1 MNILQLPLFLFIGY
15 ILQKIIPENLQ
26 EQTADY
32 LNKFVIYI
40 SLPALVLV
48 YMLDLEFDST
58 FLLSV
63 VSIWGM
69 FIIVSFMVWVI
80 SRKLGW
86 TRSLTGA
93 MLMLVPFGNTSFLGI
108 PFTQAYFGD
117 QGIPYAIIC
126 DQLGSFLIL
135 STVGLVILSVYSS
148 QEASVSRILKR
159 VLSFPAF
166 IALVFTLFFNSDM
179 FPLWLM
185 DILEF
190 LAATLTPVAL
200 LAIGLYLK
208 LRLDRDKLV
217 PFFIAIGLKLI
228 FVPLV
233 LILVFTLW
241 GMDGLVAEVTVFEAG
256 MAPMVSSSMLA
267 IAAGLEKRFVASV
280 LGYGLVFSFLTLP
293 VLFYLIKN
301 IL

>member
-58 FLLSV
+58 FLLPV

-280 LGYGLVFSFLTLP
+280 LGYGIVFSFLTLP